1 MKRIN
6 FIAMLAVLTF
16 TASNATADDAE
27 TLPASRIVLEDTAA
41 YPSQPQALTVA
52 QLRQQIAMEKSRQR
66 RARMEYNA
74 WRGYSPLRPAATDMP
89 MMRSSIVY
97 PRYRITYVPV
107 YAR

>member
-6 FIAMLAVLTF
+6 SMALIAVLAL
-16 TASNATADDAE
+16 ASSSVFADDAE
-27 TLPASRIVLEDTAA
+27 MLPAGRIVLEDVAP
-41 YPSQPQALTVA
+41 YPSQPKALTVA

-97 PRYRITYVPV
+97 PQYRITYVPV

>member
-1 MKRIN
+1 MKRITS
-6 FIAMLAVLTF
+6 IAMLAVVAL
-16 TASNATADDAE
+16 ASSHATAQDNE
-27 TLPASRIVLEDTAA
+27 LPAPGRIVLEESTS
-41 YPSQPQALTVA
+41 YNSQPQALTVA

-74 WRGYSPLRPAATDMP
+74 WRGYSPLRPTASDMP

-97 PRYRITYVPV
+97 PQYRVSFVPV